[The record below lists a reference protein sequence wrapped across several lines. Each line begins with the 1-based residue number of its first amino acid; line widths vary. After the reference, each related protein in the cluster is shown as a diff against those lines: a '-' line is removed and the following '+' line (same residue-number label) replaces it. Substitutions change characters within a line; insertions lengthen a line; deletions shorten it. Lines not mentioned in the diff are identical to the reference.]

1 MLIRTS
7 DAPSL
12 YRHPDGRPKIR
23 RAERAGND
31 KTRELVR
38 EWSSVRA
45 SAPLRRVTEIS
56 RLPKIYGGAQP
67 AARLRGASTYPRERG
82 KGTWG
87 PPRRP
92 RWCEAKE
99 NRSVADLMS
108 VRSHT
113 ASMSAIEQVYRDRYE
128 AFLRTASA
136 IANSREAGRDAVHD
150 AFVAALRARE
160 GYRGEGSIEAWLWT
174 MVIRSASKLRRS
186 DQLEAAGP
194 EPIFSPE
201 SAGPDAVVRAAVAA
215 LPEKQRLILFLRY
228 YGDLDYRTISEATGV
243 RIGTVGAELHA
254 AHRSLRRRLE
264 EVPHL

>member
-1 MLIRTS
+1 M
-7 DAPSL
+7 
-12 YRHPDGRPKIR
+12 G
-23 RAERAGND
+23 
-31 KTRELVR
+31 
-38 EWSSVRA
+38 
-45 SAPLRRVTEIS
+45 
-56 RLPKIYGGAQP
+56 
-67 AARLRGASTYPRERG
+67 
-82 KGTWG
+82 
-87 PPRRP
+87 
-92 RWCEAKE
+92 
-99 NRSVADLMS
+99 

-160 GYRGEGSIEAWLWT
+160 SYRGEGSIEAWLWT
-174 MVIRSASKLRRS
+174 MVIRSASKLRKS
-186 DQLEAAGP
+186 DQLEAPGP

-201 SAGPDAVVRAAVAA
+201 SGGPDAVVREAVAA

-254 AHRSLRRRLE
+254 AHGSLRRRLE